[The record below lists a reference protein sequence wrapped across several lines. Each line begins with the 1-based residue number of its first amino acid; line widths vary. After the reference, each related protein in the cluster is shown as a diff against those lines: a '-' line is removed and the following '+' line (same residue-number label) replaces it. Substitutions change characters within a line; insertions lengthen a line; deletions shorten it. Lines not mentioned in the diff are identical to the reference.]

1 MVVYKAQNLYENW
14 TQAGPVGIRKYANN
28 ASGPPT
34 GAVDMKLFEKW
45 LFKILLPHA
54 IRDSNDTAVLLGDN
68 LASCFSP

>member
-34 GAVDMKLFEKW
+34 GAVDMKLFEK
-45 LFKILLPHA
+45 
-54 IRDSNDTAVLLGDN
+54 
-68 LASCFSP
+68 